1 MTVTWT
7 KKNLGFIIIIII
19 IIIIVIIIIIIIF
32 IIIVFFLIRN
42 TNWASKHKL
51 CWYGDTC

>member
-7 KKNLGFIIIIII
+7 KKNLAFIIII

>member
-19 IIIIVIIIIIIIF
+19 IIVIIIIIIIF
-32 IIIVFFLIRN
+32 IIIFFFLIRN

>member
-7 KKNLGFIIIIII
+7 KKNLGFIIIII

>member
-19 IIIIVIIIIIIIF
+19 IIIVIIIIIIII